1 MEKDLRG
8 RGFEALRNCGMRISD
23 CGLNNQSRERKRPV
37 TIDEL
42 RITMHESCRSSVAEQ
57 SHFVVRRRP
66 RRCKVQN
73 PNVQSPNSE
82 EAVQLRNA
90 DFGLRNGDQEPRFD
104 RLTAGEKALW
114 PNEPTVPQ
122 AQGRISKATSVAM
135 IGVCVVP
142 RSRGVLLAP
151 RPPVSLPRRLAPA
164 GKLVVAPPRKR
175 HPKTPWWRDAAVA
188 RMKRGGGLCSA

>member
-8 RGFEALRNCGMRISD
+8 RGFEGLRKCGVRISD
-23 CGLNNQSRERKRPV
+23 CGMGSGS
-37 TIDEL
+37 
-42 RITMHESCRSSVAEQ
+42 RITSHEPPRTSVAEQ
-57 SHFVVRRRP
+57 THFVVRRRP

-114 PNEPTVPQ
+114 PHEPTVPQ

-142 RSRGVLLAP
+142 GSRGVLLAP
-151 RPPVSLPRRLAPA
+151 RPPVSLPGRLAPA
-164 GKLVVAPPRKR
+164 GKLVVARPRKR